1 MKCDFCDKKATVF
14 LTQLVEGQMKKV
26 CLCDACAKE
35 RGVTDPTGFSLAD
48 LLLGGAPGA
57 GKGTVTPVK
66 TPISA
71 GGGRK
76 CPGCGFTLEDL
87 QLTSAGDLV
96 DVCSVVPEDEH
107 YPTAMAFC
115 YGFFEGAI
123 RYAEAITG
131 ASYHKKLVCAPDGT
145 TRVEAVEVFV
155 TYMNHNVEY
164 LDDAPVDGIYRALIP
179 RWPCKE

>member
-1 MKCDFCDKKATVF
+1 MTSRKWIGI
-14 LTQLVEGQMKKV
+14 L
-26 CLCDACAKE
+26 
-35 RGVTDPTGFSLAD
+35 SLA
-48 LLLGGAPGA
+48 LC
-57 GKGTVTPVK
+57 
-66 TPISA
+66 SA
-71 GGGRK
+71 SWIASTNLYASTD
-76 CPGCGFTLEDL
+76 GFTLEDL